1 MKQEIMHV
9 DATPTPDY
17 PIRILRAYR
26 DLGRLSKWSSTM
38 GDIEG
43 NAIIIAMNEWQ
54 SQRNEL
60 LDKAIA
66 ILEKAAKKEAR
77 RKVLEVDYKTR
88 GL

>member
-17 PIRILRAYR
+17 PVRILKAYR
-26 DLGRLSKWSSTM
+26 ER
-38 GDIEG
+38 GDIWSDTSG
-43 NAIIIAMNEWQ
+43 KTVKVNPFIAQMNEWQ
-54 SQRNEL
+54 RQRNEL